1 MTNNEEQ
8 LSLFEYNNVSED
20 GLPEKIL
27 TIKEIYNVYKNA
39 QIDHECTKLWMS
51 PAYGPGIMPAFV
63 FMNAIERYVKEF
75 KK

>member
-1 MTNNEEQ
+1 MTNNEQQ
-8 LSLFEYNNVSED
+8 LSLFEHNNVSED

-51 PAYGPGIMPAFV
+51 LSYGPPTMQAYV
-63 FMNAIERYVKEF
+63 FMNAIERFVKEN